1 MQRKQ
6 NRGRNELL
14 GSTTPEAHIHLVFP
28 RMIWAFIYVY
38 GLCIVTNNALIKYYL
53 TSTFWMM
60 EN

>member
-1 MQRKQ
+1 M
-6 NRGRNELL
+6 LD
-14 GSTTPEAHIHLVFP
+14 SATPDAHIHLVFP
-28 RMIWAFIYVY
+28 LVTWAFIYVY